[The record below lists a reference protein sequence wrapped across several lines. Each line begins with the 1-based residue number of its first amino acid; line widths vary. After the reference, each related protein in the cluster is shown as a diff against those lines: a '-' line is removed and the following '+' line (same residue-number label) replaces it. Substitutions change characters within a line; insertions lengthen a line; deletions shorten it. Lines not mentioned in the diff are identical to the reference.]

1 MIGTLKVRRCLHHDA
16 ASDRTILQ
24 EDPAAVEKAKAERK
38 AKEEAKA
45 KAGGN
50 MPIIAAILVVIIAI
64 VYLYMQ

>member
-1 MIGTLKVRRCLHHDA
+1 M
-16 ASDRTILQ
+16 Q

-64 VYLYMQ
+64 VYLNLQ